1 MPHSRFMAISNSPWA
16 WLPRPKRSLCRRLY
30 LADKPTAA
38 RWPAGL
44 AGAFIAAGLSLSSPA
59 YASCQFPAGSTDT
72 PRGVAKLLLANTDAV
87 GFAVVKQTQDISSK
101 RHEEIEMIF
110 VLKGPQGNLALRN
123 PAIGTSIAMGNA
135 QSSLGAPVGA
145 LVFAALMRT
154 RSGWVIG
161 ECTSQLL
168 NAFPL
173 TILVPELQREFSS
186 RRR

>member
-1 MPHSRFMAISNSPWA
+1 M
-16 WLPRPKRSLCRRLY
+16 
-30 LADKPTAA
+30 ADKPRAA
-38 RWPAGL
+38 RRPAGL
-44 AGAFIAAGLSLSSPA
+44 AAAFIAAGLALSSPA
-59 YASCQFPAGSTDT
+59 YASCRFPAGSTDT
-72 PRGVAKLLLANTDAV
+72 PRDVAKLLLANTDAV
-87 GFAVVKQTQDISSK
+87 GFAVVRQTQDTSLK

-110 VLKGPQGNLALRN
+110 ALKGPRGKLALRN
-123 PAIGTSIAMGNA
+123 PAIGTSIAVGNF
-135 QSSLGAPVGA
+135 QSSFEAPVGA

-173 TILVPELQREFSS
+173 AVLVPELQLEFSS

>member
-1 MPHSRFMAISNSPWA
+1 M
-16 WLPRPKRSLCRRLY
+16 PRPNHPFCRRLH

-38 RWPAGL
+38 RRSAAL
-44 AGAFIAAGLSLSSPA
+44 RGAFIAAGLALSSPV

-72 PRGVAKLLLANTDAV
+72 PRGVARLLLANTDAV
-87 GFAVVKQTQDISSK
+87 GFAVVKQTQDISLK

-110 VLKGPQGNLALRN
+110 SLKGPRGNLALRN
-123 PAIGTSIAMGNA
+123 PAIGTSIAVGNS
-135 QSSLGAPVGA
+135 QSSFGAPAGT

-186 RRR
+186 GGK